1 LTLDSATC
9 AALRLQSISLL
20 PFILIFAAAIVH
32 ILPQAAIKGATNR
45 DAFLWWMLLWNGLL
59 YIPMLFLNGPLS
71 GREWLI
77 VGISGLTETV
87 YLLFVSRA
95 YAAGE
100 FSVIYPLARGTAPL
114 LLVLAGF
121 VFLHERPTTI
131 GVAGVVVIVIGIY
144 TINLP
149 ALTRWR
155 EPLKS
160 LRGTGPRW
168 ALAAGVT
175 TAVYTSVDKLGV
187 ARVNPF
193 TYLYLVLL
201 VTFVLITPVTL
212 LTTGPQRMLD
222 EFRAAPWR
230 TFLAGATMQ
239 LAYVLVLSAMRLG
252 MYASYAG
259 SLRELGVI
267 FATFAGVFLFHEQVT
282 LERVVGAVAIVLGI
296 ILIAFRG

>member
-1 LTLDSATC
+1 MPFFHHSLFTLHS
-9 AALRLQSISLL
+9 SFL
-20 PFILIFAAAIVH
+20 PFLFIFAAALVH

-45 DAFLWWMLLWNGLL
+45 DAFLWWMLLWNALL
-59 YIPMLFLNGPLS
+59 YVPMLFLNGPLG

-77 VGISGLTETV
+77 VGVSAITETA
-87 YLLFVSRA
+87 YLLFMSRA
-95 YAAGE
+95 YANGE

-114 LLVLAGF
+114 LLVLSGYI
-121 VFLHERPTTI
+121 FLHERPSAI
-131 GVAGVVVIVIGIY
+131 GVTGVVVIVIGIY

-149 ALTRWR
+149 ALARWR
-155 EPLKS
+155 EPLQS
-160 LRGTGPRW
+160 LRGIGPRW

-175 TAVYTSVDKLGV
+175 TAIYTSVDKLGV
-187 ARVNPF
+187 ATINPF

-201 VTFVLITPVTL
+201 VTFLLITPVTL
-212 LTTGPQRMLD
+212 MTTGRRRMLE

-267 FATFAGVFLFHEQVT
+267 FATLAGVFLFREKVT
-282 LERVVGAVAIVLGI
+282 LERVVGAVAIVCGI
-296 ILIAFRG
+296 VLIAFRG